1 MLDAQKNGGKMRML
15 TNLMAN
21 LPILLCLMLGA
32 ALMIVEVFLPGFG
45 LPGVSGIVL
54 IGAGTVIIW
63 LKAGALTALATLL
76 VVIAVLAVLISYMM
90 HRATEGGA
98 HARIFLREKE
108 ELRSG
113 EDMQVLLGKQGRTT
127 SVLRPA
133 GIGDFDGVRLNVVT
147 EGSFIERD
155 RPIEIVNV
163 DGARIVVRERQSA

>member
-1 MLDAQKNGGKMRML
+1 MRML

-76 VVIAVLAVLISYMM
+76 VVIAVLTVLISYMM
-90 HRATEGGA
+90 RRATEGGA

>member
-1 MLDAQKNGGKMRML
+1 ML
-15 TNLMAN
+15 TTLMGN
-21 LPILLCLMLGA
+21 LPVLLCLLLGA
-32 ALMIVEVFLPGFG
+32 ALMMVEVFLPGFG

-54 IGAGTVIIW
+54 IGAGVAMIW
-63 LKAGALTALATLL
+63 SKAGMLAALAALL
-76 VVIAVLAVLISYMM
+76 VVIAVLAVFVSYMM
-90 HRATEGGA
+90 RRASSGDA
-98 HARIFLREKE
+98 YLRIFLREKE
-108 ELRSG
+108 ELRSR

-163 DGARIVVRERQSA
+163 EGTRIVVREKQSA

>member
-1 MLDAQKNGGKMRML
+1 MI
-15 TNLMAN
+15 TNLMADV
-21 LPILLCLMLGA
+21 PILLCLILGA

-76 VVIAVLAVLISYMM
+76 VVIAVLTVLISYMM
-90 HRATEGGA
+90 RRATEGGA

-147 EGSFIERD
+147 EGNFIERD
-155 RPIEIVNV
+155 KPIEIVNV

>member
-1 MLDAQKNGGKMRML
+1 MLDAQKNGGEMRML

-54 IGAGTVIIW
+54 IGAGAAIIW

-90 HRATEGGA
+90 RRATEGGA

>member
-1 MLDAQKNGGKMRML
+1 MI
-15 TNLMAN
+15 TNLMADV
-21 LPILLCLMLGA
+21 PILLCLILGA

-90 HRATEGGA
+90 RRATEGGA

-155 RPIEIVNV
+155 KPIEIVNV

>member
-1 MLDAQKNGGKMRML
+1 MMAMLI
-15 TNLMAN
+15 AN
-21 LPILLCLMLGA
+21 LPILLCLLLGA

-45 LPGVSGIVL
+45 LPGISGIVL
-54 IGAGTVIIW
+54 LGAGVVMLW
-63 LKAGALTALATLL
+63 LEAGALIALATLL
-76 VVIAVLAVLISYMM
+76 VVIAALAVLISYVMR
-90 HRATEGGA
+90 RATQGCA
-98 HARIFLREKE
+98 HAKIFLHEKE
-108 ELRSG
+108 ELRGS
-113 EDMQVLLGKQGRTT
+113 EDMQVLLGKQGRTK